1 MKALSDFLVNEKGI
15 LASINDVRIA
25 NRLFSMGVL
34 PNNEI
39 ELLRTAPF
47 GGDTLFINVDGIFYA
62 IRKSEAKFMMM
73 Q

>member
-1 MKALSDFLVNEKGI
+1 MKLLSEFKINEKGI
-15 LASINDVRIA
+15 LKSIKDVSIA

-39 ELLRTAPF
+39 ELLRIAPF
-47 GGDTLFINVDGIFYA
+47 GDTLYINVDGIFYA
-62 IRKSEAKFMMM
+62 VRKSEAKYMMM